1 MEKNGLSMDNMNTK
15 YKDIIVLFVSNTVL
29 KHVGTSWIIE
39 TNKHLVCDMEKH
51 NPDWVTIGPWYNTFI
66 SKNYM
71 EKNLL
76 IIQEQTYII
85 SCVLLMHIKNNLSE
99 HDDGS
104 IGDGYTIPLNS
115 LMIYFQVKI

>member
-1 MEKNGLSMDNMNTK
+1 MDNMNTK

-66 SKNYM
+66 SKKLHGKVFEELINNSRTDIYNLMCSIDAHKKIIHQNMMM
-71 EKNLL
+71 EASVMV
-76 IIQEQTYII
+76 IQY
-85 SCVLLMHIKNNLSE
+85 H
-99 HDDGS
+99 
-104 IGDGYTIPLNS
+104 
-115 LMIYFQVKI
+115 